1 MRGFSRTAKGVSPA
15 DVSRGPFR
23 DSPEH
28 GESPARRPA
37 DPEGSVVSQM
47 LLDRPPQQAPAA
59 TVTPSST
66 RRSKKRDGRRNRMQF
81 WMLTHAP
88 KLWGAL
94 QGHARTERF
103 VNRYLMNVAAG
114 KAPPRPYGLSTKAGY
129 TSWSSLTDKSYSARQ
144 LPPAPQRDLPPPEKV
159 AGLFLRPEHEAPLC
173 PKSTV
178 LFAHMAQWFTDGFL
192 RTKRPDPSTPDKP
205 RDISRNISTHEV
217 DLCQLY
223 GSTPA
228 VTEALREHKGGRLK
242 SEIFNG
248 EMIPPRLC
256 DREGIKEEFQGLDA
270 VPHFEDLPEATRR
283 GLFAMGS
290 DVANMQIGYCM
301 FNVLF
306 LREHNRIAG
315 ELAAAYPE
323 WHDDDER
330 LFETA
335 RAILTVLL
343 IRLAIEEYINHI
355 APYHFKFKMRPG
367 SFERSSW
374 MRPNWESVEFNLL
387 YRWHS
392 LIPDTMVVGGQDL
405 SIEETTFRNDLLF
418 AKGLGPLFAEASEQ
432 RACRIGLFN
441 TAEYFEKATLASV
454 KQARAVN
461 LAPYNDYRA
470 LVGLP
475 RVTDFDQISSRTEV
489 REALKSAY
497 GHVDKIEFYV
507 GLFAEDNRTNSAI
520 GPLTGTLVGV
530 HAFSQLMTNPLLA
543 PNVFNEET
551 FSPLGWEMIH
561 GPLTLRDLLNRNVPA
576 GSPLY
581 RASLTRE
588 GWERE

>member
-1 MRGFSRTAKGVSPA
+1 M
-15 DVSRGPFR
+15 
-23 DSPEH
+23 
-28 GESPARRPA
+28 
-37 DPEGSVVSQM
+37 SQM
-47 LLDRPPQQAPAA
+47 LLDRPPQQEPAA
-59 TVTPSST
+59 AVTPPST
-66 RRSKKRDGRRNRMQF
+66 PRSKERDGRRNRMQF
-81 WMLTHAP
+81 WMLTHGP
-88 KLWGAL
+88 GVWRTL
-94 QGHARTERF
+94 QRHARTERF
-103 VNRYLMNVAAG
+103 VNRYLVDQAVG
-114 KAPPRPYGLSTKAGY
+114 KTPPRPYGLSTKSGY

-144 LPPAPQRDLPPPEKV
+144 LPPSPERDLPPAQDV
-159 AGLFLRPEHEAPLC
+159 ADLFLRREREALPC

-192 RTKRPDPSTPDKP
+192 RTKRPTSADDTQP

-223 GSTPA
+223 GSTPT
-228 VTEALREHKGGRLK
+228 VTEALRAHKGGRLK

-248 EMIPPRLC
+248 EEIPPRLC
-256 DREGIKEEFQGLDA
+256 DANGIKEEFTDLDP
-270 VPHFEDLPEATRR
+270 VPRFKHLSQAQKRA
-283 GLFAMGS
+283 LFAMGS
-290 DVANMQIGYCM
+290 DVANTQIGYCM

-323 WHDDDER
+323 WDDER
-330 LFETA
+330 LFQTA

-355 APYHFKFKMRPG
+355 APYHFKFKLRPG

-392 LIPDTMVVGGQDL
+392 LIPDTMRAGGRDL
-405 SIEETTFRNDLLF
+405 PIEETVFRNDLLF

-441 TAEYFEKATLASV
+441 TATYFKNATMASV
-454 KQARAVN
+454 RQARAVN

-475 RVTDFDQISSRTEV
+475 RVTDFDQISSRPDV
-489 REALKSAY
+489 REALKATY
-497 GHVDKIEFYV
+497 GHVDEIEFYV
-507 GLFAEDNRTNSAI
+507 GLFAEDNRPNSAI

-543 PNVFNEET
+543 PNVFNQDT

-581 RASLTRE
+581 AASLTRR